1 MHSPFIGGL
10 RKNIFLNTT
19 LVRCVDALILLAIFT
34 IVCPLVVVVVLM
46 SQLILWLYAAY
57 ITSKSITI
65 LVGQKL
71 NIIY

>member
-10 RKNIFLNTT
+10 KRNIFLNTT
-19 LVRCVDALILLAIFT
+19 LVRCVDALILLVIFT
-34 IVCPLVVVVVLM
+34 IVYPLVVVVVLM
-46 SQLILWLYAAY
+46 SQLILWLFAAF

-71 NIIY
+71 KIIY

>member
-10 RKNIFLNTT
+10 KKNIFLNTT
-19 LVRCVDALILLAIFT
+19 LVRCVDALILLVIFT
-34 IVCPLVVVVVLM
+34 IVYPLVVVVVLM
-46 SQLILWLYAAY
+46 SQLILWLFAAF

-71 NIIY
+71 KIIY

>member
-1 MHSPFIGGL
+1 MRSPFIGGL
-10 RKNIFLNTT
+10 KRNIFLNTT

-34 IVCPLVVVVVLM
+34 TVFPLVVVVVLM
-46 SQLILWLYAAY
+46 SQLILWLFAAF

-71 NIIY
+71 KIIY

>member
-10 RKNIFLNTT
+10 KKNIFLNTT
-19 LVRCVDALILLAIFT
+19 FVRCVDALILLVIFT
-34 IVCPLVVVVVLM
+34 IVYPLVVVVVLM
-46 SQLILWLYAAY
+46 SQLILWLFAAF

-71 NIIY
+71 KIIY